1 MADKP
6 TLNALRE
13 LTGEGAQTI
22 ITAASSN
29 PTAVTGDFYK
39 VVCITDVDIDEVT
52 VNGQTGTSLDGMGA
66 KRHFIMTNVTSLK
79 IDAADTGA
87 VAIGYTNPTVPAIE

>member
-1 MADKP
+1 MDKP
-6 TLNALRE
+6 TVDALRE

-22 ITAASSN
+22 ITAASGN
-29 PTAVTGDFYK
+29 LTGKDFYK
-39 VVCITDVDIDEVT
+39 VVCITDVDIATVT
-52 VNGQTGTSLDGMGA
+52 VDGQTGTALDGMGA
-66 KRHFIMTNVTSLK
+66 KRHFIMTNVTQIQ

>member
-1 MADKP
+1 MDKP

-22 ITAASSN
+22 ITAASGN
-29 PTAVTGDFYK
+29 LTGKDFYK
-39 VVCITDVDIDEVT
+39 VVCITDVDIDTVT
-52 VNGQTGTSLDGMGA
+52 VDGQTGTPLDGLGA
-66 KRHFIMTNVTSLK
+66 KRHFIMTNVTQIQ
-79 IDAADTGA
+79 IDSGDTGA